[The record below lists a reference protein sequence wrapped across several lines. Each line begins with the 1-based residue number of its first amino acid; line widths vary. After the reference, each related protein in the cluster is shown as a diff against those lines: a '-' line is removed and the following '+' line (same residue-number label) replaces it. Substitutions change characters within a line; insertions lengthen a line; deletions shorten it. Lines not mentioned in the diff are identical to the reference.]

1 MQRTEL
7 DFELP
12 EELIA
17 RHPSAQRDASR
28 LLVHRSANAESVH
41 TTFDAL
47 DQFLR
52 AGDLLVLNNT
62 RVIPARLALR
72 KTTGG
77 RVEGLWISSDPSAAP
92 TAPSAS
98 NAQPSG
104 PLAQLMLSGGRL
116 RAGVQLCDEH
126 GDAVIELVEK
136 LRPGRWRARS
146 LRGPWARLLEEVGT
160 PPLPPYIRRLRLAAG
175 EDEIQ
180 AQDRERYQTIWAGPN
195 GSVAAPTAS
204 LHFTPE
210 LLQRLDALGVQ
221 RTELTLHVGL
231 GTFAPVEADEL
242 QQHVMHAE
250 EFSLDETCASTL
262 REARADGRRIIAVGT
277 TVARV
282 LESLP
287 AEAQAT
293 QGWTEL
299 FVLPGHRF
307 RNLHGLL
314 TNFHTPHSTLLALV
328 AALCQHQGGRG
339 LEQVKQVYAEAIAE
353 RYRFYSYGDASLW
366 LP

>member
-28 LLVHRSANAESVH
+28 LLVHHSASAQCTHAS
-41 TTFDAL
+41 FDGL

-62 RVIPARLALR
+62 RVVPARLALR

-77 RVEGLWISSDPSAAP
+77 RVEGLWLSAAEGE
-92 TAPSAS
+92 
-98 NAQPSG
+98 Q
-104 PLAQLMLSGGRL
+104 LACLMLSGGRL
-116 RAGVQLCDEH
+116 RPGVQLCDEH
-126 GDAVIELVEK
+126 GEAVIELVEK
-136 LRPGRWRARS
+136 LRPGRWLARS
-146 LRGPWARLLEEVGT
+146 LRGSWSQLLEEVGT

-180 AQDRERYQTIWAGPN
+180 AEDRERYQTVWAGPA

-204 LHFTPE
+204 LHFTPQ
-210 LLQRLDALGVQ
+210 LLQRLSAMGVEH
-221 RTELTLHVGL
+221 TELTLHVGL

-250 EFSLDETCASTL
+250 EFSLDEACAQTL
-262 REARADGRRIIAVGT
+262 REARAEGRRIIAVGT
-277 TVARV
+277 TAARV

-287 AEAQAT
+287 EEPQAAH
-293 QGWTEL
+293 GWTDL

-307 RNLHGLL
+307 RHLDGLL

-328 AALCQHQGGRG
+328 AALCQHQGGHG
-339 LEQVKQVYAEAIAE
+339 LSQVKQVYAEAITQ

>member
-7 DFELP
+7 ACELP
-12 EELIA
+12 DELIA

-28 LLVHRSANAESVH
+28 LLVHHSATAQSIH
-41 TTFDAL
+41 ASFHDL

-62 RVIPARLALR
+62 RVVPARLALR
-72 KTTGG
+72 KATGG
-77 RVEGLWISSDPSAAP
+77 RVEGLWLSAAEDD
-92 TAPSAS
+92 AHAS
-98 NAQPSG
+98 NAG
-104 PLAQLMLSGGRL
+104 PLARLMLSGGRL
-116 RAGVQLCDEH
+116 RPGVQLCDDAGE
-126 GDAVIELVEK
+126 AVIELVEK
-136 LRPGRWRARS
+136 LRPGRWLARS
-146 LRGPWARLLEEVGT
+146 LRGAWTQLLEQVGT
-160 PPLPPYIRRLRLAAG
+160 PPLPPYIRRLRLASG
-175 EDEIQ
+175 EEEIQ
-180 AQDRERYQTIWAGPN
+180 AHDRERYQTIWAGPS

-210 LLQRLDALGVQ
+210 LLQRLEAMGVG

-231 GTFAPVEADEL
+231 GTFAPVEAEQL
-242 QQHVMHAE
+242 EQHVMHAE
-250 EFSLDETCASTL
+250 EFSLDEACAQAL
-262 REARADGRRIIAVGT
+262 CRARAEGRRILAVGT

-287 AEAQAT
+287 LEPQASH
-293 QGWTEL
+293 GWTDL
-299 FVLPGHRF
+299 FLLPGHQF
-307 RNLHGLL
+307 QAVDGLL

-328 AALCQHQGGRG
+328 AGLCQHQGGNG
-339 LEQVKQVYAEAIAE
+339 LNQVKQVYLEAVAQ

>member
-28 LLVHRSANAESVH
+28 LLVHHSASAQSSH
-41 TTFDAL
+41 ASFDAL

-62 RVIPARLALR
+62 RVLPARLALR

-77 RVEGLWISSDPSAAP
+77 RVEGLWLSAVQAEP
-92 TAPSAS
+92 GSTAQGEPR
-98 NAQPSG
+98 
-104 PLAQLMLSGGRL
+104 AQLMLSGGRL
-116 RAGVQLCDEH
+116 RPGVQLCDEQ
-126 GDAVIELVEK
+126 GDAVIELLEK
-136 LRPGRWRARS
+136 TRPGRWLARS
-146 LRGPWARLLEEVGT
+146 LRGAWPQLLEEVGT

-175 EDEIQ
+175 EAEIH
-180 AQDRERYQTIWAGPN
+180 AEDRERYQTVWAGPS

-204 LHFTPE
+204 LHFTPQ
-210 LLQRLDALGVQ
+210 LLQRLSAMGVE

-250 EFSLDETCASTL
+250 EFSLDETCAQAL
-262 REARADGRRIIAVGT
+262 RQARADGQRVIAVGT

-287 AEAQAT
+287 KEPDASH
-293 QGWTEL
+293 GWTEL

-307 RNLHGLL
+307 RCLDGLL

-328 AALCQHQGGRG
+328 AALCQYQGGQG
-339 LEQVKQVYAEAIAE
+339 LSQVKQVYAEAIAE

>member
-28 LLVHRSANAESVH
+28 LLVHRSASAQSVH
-41 TTFDAL
+41 TSFDRL

-62 RVIPARLALR
+62 RVLPARLALR
-72 KTTGG
+72 KATGG
-77 RVEGLWISSDPSAAP
+77 RVEGLWLSAA
-92 TAPSAS
+92 AS
-98 NAQPSG
+98 ESVAMHGDQ
-104 PLAQLMLSGGRL
+104 LAVLMLSGGRL
-116 RAGVQLCDEH
+116 RPGVQLCDEQ
-126 GDAVIELVEK
+126 GEAVIELVEK
-136 LRPGRWRARS
+136 LRPGRWLARS
-146 LRGPWARLLEEVGT
+146 LRGAWPQLLEEVGT
-160 PPLPPYIRRLRLAAG
+160 PPLPPYIRRLRVEAG

-180 AQDRERYQTIWAGPN
+180 AQDRERYQTIWAGPS

-204 LHFTPE
+204 LHFTSA
-210 LLQRLDALGVQ
+210 LLQRLDAMGVK

-231 GTFAPVEADEL
+231 GTFAPVEAEQL

-250 EFSLDETCASTL
+250 EYSLDASCAQAL
-262 REARADGRRIIAVGT
+262 REARAEGRRIIAVGT
-277 TVARV
+277 TAARV

-287 AEAQAT
+287 EEPQAT
-293 QGWTEL
+293 HGWTDL

-307 RNLHGLL
+307 RCLDGLL

-328 AALCQHQGGRG
+328 AALCQHQGGQG
-339 LEQVKQVYAEAIAE
+339 LSQVKQVYAEAIAE